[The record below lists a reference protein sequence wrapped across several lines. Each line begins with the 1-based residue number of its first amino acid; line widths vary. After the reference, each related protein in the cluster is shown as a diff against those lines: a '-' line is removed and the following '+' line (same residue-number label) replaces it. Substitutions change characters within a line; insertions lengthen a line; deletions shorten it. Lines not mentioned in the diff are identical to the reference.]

1 MKFEV
6 DMPKEFWQQFE
17 NLKNIDT
24 VAPKMLQAAAPIAVD
39 AIKKRLRRHQ
49 DTGQMIDSVK
59 ASKPKKAKRS
69 GGYVQKINFV
79 GYDKLRPATEAYPR
93 GVPNAVKAAGIEY
106 GNANEPARPFLQGAA
121 NDCQPEAA
129 AAMQQTFETEMKL
142 NGTG

>member
-6 DMPKEFWQQFE
+6 DMPEKFWKQFE
-17 NLKNIDT
+17 NLQSIDA

-49 DTGQMIDSVK
+49 NTGQLIESVK
-59 ASKPKKAKRS
+59 AGKPQKAKRS
-69 GGYVQKINFV
+69 EGYILKINFA
-79 GYDKLRPATEAYPR
+79 GYDKTRKPTPSQPK
-93 GVPNAVKAAGIEY
+93 GVSNLIKAAGLEY
-106 GNANEPARPFLQGAA
+106 GNANEPARPFMQAAA

-129 AAMQQTFETEMKL
+129 AAMQQAFETEMKL